1 VNLGAS
7 VIADRPVATYVA
19 TGDNGAR
26 FEGRFFELYP
36 TSIWSNAMVSPVG
49 SHSGS
54 HQTRVFLFNP
64 GGSAINVDVTPGGG
78 GPSTVVVPA
87 GGQATCLMPVDQ
99 GARFASQ
106 GGEPFYGFQAITT
119 EGSSTSAYD
128 WSFTLVPEAAVTP
141 SVIVPYGP
149 GSQGLTNNYSP
160 VWVAPNANT
169 TLYVDRDGDPT
180 TGPLVDGNGDRYDF
194 SCAVTAY
201 QSVTIY
207 DDGTTNCYAPS
218 QSSAAGGGRDM
229 TGARLYAL
237 DGARLSSAWGQRP
250 NYTGGSPALDMGT
263 TILPFPT
270 ISLSKS
276 SALTG
281 DVDGDGLI
289 DPGDLVTFTISM
301 QNLGIVDVGSVLTT
315 DETPLYSS
323 YVVGSTTL
331 DAVPQADDIAPFS
344 PSPLDADSPAGG
356 LPVGTIPAGATRVA
370 MFTVQVDDPLPIGVR
385 NLDNLVT
392 MTTDYGSGT
401 SSVTDPLDVPP
412 LQIEKTSSPSVT
424 PVPSGATID
433 YTIRVFNGDS
443 STQTN
448 VAVADTLPAGTTYQ
462 AGSVAADIDGV
473 PIAANPP
480 PLLVN
485 GASFDGGSW
494 LTITF
499 TVTTDTPMPAGTTQ
513 FLNSAAASSDQV
525 PVPVTDDATDPA
537 DPQADLRIT
546 KVDDTAVPLNPGDR
560 LTYTITVNNDGPDDA
575 AAVQVVDTLPLNV
588 TYNAGL
594 SDPACAEGPVG
605 TITCGLG
612 NLAAGAGTSFDIVVD
627 LDAGASG
634 ILTNEAVVSSSRE
647 DWNSRS
653 GSRTLRPKM

>member
-1 VNLGAS
+1 MARLATRNRVSRRKRALIAVRLGLALTLAVGHFAGITGGSLRTAEGATAIAQTYYTPFEAQQFIDMLRTIAADPTCCDTSVESTISITSGADGNTVVYDHFEDGFEADPFNPVQGSTVTLAMDAGDVWTQSSTVPIDQPGRGPGNFFDGRDKIISVAPIAVTQAGYATNPGTVHAGAVQVLDIDKSGLQIDIPAGQDANYNGVFDYVGLVIVGTEDATTVQIDADADGAYETTVPLNEAETYLVDGGVNLGAS

-87 GGQATCLMPVDQ
+87 GGQATYLMPVDQ

-370 MFTVQVDDPLPIGVR
+370 M
-385 NLDNLVT
+385 
-392 MTTDYGSGT
+392 
-401 SSVTDPLDVPP
+401 
-412 LQIEKTSSPSVT
+412 
-424 PVPSGATID
+424 
-433 YTIRVFNGDS
+433 
-443 STQTN
+443 
-448 VAVADTLPAGTTYQ
+448 
-462 AGSVAADIDGV
+462 
-473 PIAANPP
+473 
-480 PLLVN
+480 
-485 GASFDGGSW
+485 
-494 LTITF
+494 
-499 TVTTDTPMPAGTTQ
+499 
-513 FLNSAAASSDQV
+513 
-525 PVPVTDDATDPA
+525 
-537 DPQADLRIT
+537 
-546 KVDDTAVPLNPGDR
+546 
-560 LTYTITVNNDGPDDA
+560 
-575 AAVQVVDTLPLNV
+575 
-588 TYNAGL
+588 
-594 SDPACAEGPVG
+594 
-605 TITCGLG
+605 
-612 NLAAGAGTSFDIVVD
+612 
-627 LDAGASG
+627 
-634 ILTNEAVVSSSRE
+634 
-647 DWNSRS
+647 
-653 GSRTLRPKM
+653 